1 MPAIPERIS
10 RFLDNLEESGT
21 DSESKLTKIIENEYR
36 RRLNRYSL
44 IDRLLKK
51 KYKMRFE
58 EFRDQELVKKFDY
71 SLEAESDFCDWEMA
85 ITGIDCLQEDL
96 SELSG
101 TNR

>member
-10 RFLDNLEESGT
+10 RFIYNLDESGT
-21 DSESKLTKIIENEYR
+21 DLESKLKKIIENEYR
-36 RRLNRYSL
+36 RRLNRYYL

-58 EFRDQELVKKFDY
+58 EFRDQELVKKCDY
-71 SLEAESDFCDWEMA
+71 SLDAESDFCDWEMA
-85 ITGIDCLQEDL
+85 FTGIECLQEDL
-96 SELSG
+96 AELSG